1 MIKIIIRDSYE
12 KVALIS
18 QKKIYFNNPTVQGAP
33 EKLFFPK
40 LIFHSTGKRVFITH
54 LGNVVKNWLI
64 GGITQSGKKEK
75 DLKEVKK

>member
-1 MIKIIIRDSYE
+1 MIKIIIKDSYE
-12 KVALIS
+12 KLTLIWL
-18 QKKIYFNNPTVQGAP
+18 KIYFNNPTVKGAP

-64 GGITQSGKKEK
+64 GGISQS
-75 DLKEVKK
+75 VKQ